1 MTEST
6 SDAVPDVALDVGE
19 ILGRVVAVIRERQ
32 AGQGATNAQGNS
44 YVRTLMDKGTDK
56 INEKIAEEG
65 AELCRALRSESD
77 ERVANEAADLI
88 FHVLVGL
95 VHRDLDLT
103 PVAAELERRF
113 GVSGID
119 EKASRG

>member
-1 MTEST
+1 MAEPESK
-6 SDAVPDVALDVGE
+6 PDVGE
-19 ILGRVVAVIRERQ
+19 ILARVTAVVRERK
-32 AGQGATNAQGNS
+32 AGRGATNAEGRS

-77 ERVANEAADLI
+77 ERVAAEAADLV

-95 VHRDLDLT
+95 VHRDLDLE
-103 PVAAELERRF
+103 PVAAVLRDRF

-119 EKASRG
+119 EKASRS

>member
-1 MTEST
+1 VPA
-6 SDAVPDVALDVGE
+6 SDSDLREVLD
-19 ILGRVVAVIRERQ
+19 RVVAVIRERK
-32 AGQGATNAQGNS
+32 AGRGATNAEGKS
-44 YVRTLMDKGTDK
+44 YVRTLMDKGADE
-56 INEKIAEEG
+56 INEKIAEEC

-95 VHRDLDLT
+95 VHRDLDLD
-103 PVAAELERRF
+103 PVAAVLRGRF

-119 EKASRG
+119 EKASRD